1 MNCLK
6 SLWPSDQLLHVMK
19 FSNPGIC
26 EGQPKRNSD
35 FVANILFWNQI
46 RYIYLISYLFY
57 FRFVLF
63 QVFVT
68 PSSPSFKNNRK
79 DHKDDV
85 NILNNSII
93 AAMTAGFCL
102 LPTSLQ
108 IFIGV
113 HERGFHGV
121 IHLGF
126 FVSILPLK
134 IFNYVYSSVT

>member
-1 MNCLK
+1 MRDSQREIQTLLK
-6 SLWPSDQLLHVMK
+6 
-19 FSNPGIC
+19 
-26 EGQPKRNSD
+26 
-35 FVANILFWNQI
+35 ILYSEIN
-46 RYIYLISYLFY
+46 YIYVIPYLFY

-68 PSSPSFKNNRK
+68 PSSSSFKNNRK
-79 DHKDDV
+79 DHKDDG

-102 LPTSLQ
+102 LPIFLQ

-121 IHLGF
+121 VHLGF
-126 FVSILPLK
+126 CVRILPLK